1 MPSIYRSSG
10 STHAHLKMNAFFV
23 YVLRASHVVCARASC
38 SHSNH
43 VPAPQDEDDDVVETD
58 VVSAQCWAHV
68 RSRVLVYV
76 SSNSSNKSAHLRAA
90 VRRTCAAVRVRE

>member
-1 MPSIYRSSG
+1 M
-10 STHAHLKMNAFFV
+10 

-58 VVSAQCWAHV
+58 VVSAQC
-68 RSRVLVYV
+68 
-76 SSNSSNKSAHLRAA
+76 
-90 VRRTCAAVRVRE
+90 